1 MKKVYFIF
9 LFSKIIFAN
18 DIIDSLD
25 NIKIDIKKDIQVKRA
40 LVFGITGQDGT
51 YITELLLEKGY
62 HVYGAV
68 RRTSLDN
75 LKNYKQELKGITLWD
90 VLEHLPDPLYAIKII
105 AEKIPNNGF
114 LVLSLP
120 NTNSLSK
127 KLLRWNWPMHLDV
140 HLTYF
145 NDDSICNLLEKFDF
159 KLV

>member
-1 MKKVYFIF
+1 MIQNYSDYIYYSF
-9 LFSKIIFAN
+9 LNSLYLGLILNFHNNRIYKIIFAN

-75 LKNYKQELKGITLWD
+75 LKNLKHYLI
-90 VLEHLPDPLYAIKII
+90 
-105 AEKIPNNGF
+105 F
-114 LVLSLP
+114 LHSV
-120 NTNSLSK
+120 
-127 KLLRWNWPMHLDV
+127 
-140 HLTYF
+140 
-145 NDDSICNLLEKFDF
+145 
-159 KLV
+159 